1 LAREAS
7 KKGGPLPCALNAAD
21 EEAVAAF
28 LAGQLPFSGIAVV
41 IEKVLE
47 RMQGQPLENIDDV
60 LNADAEARR
69 LAREEISRRKS

>member
-1 LAREAS
+1 
-7 KKGGPLPCALNAAD
+7 LNAAD

>member
-1 LAREAS
+1 
-7 KKGGPLPCALNAAD
+7 LNAAD

-47 RMQGQPLENIDDV
+47 RMKGQPLENIDDV

-69 LAREEISRRKS
+69 LAREEITRRKS